1 MPHLYLG
8 LMSGTSIDGVDAALV
23 DFSGSHPRLLD
34 CRTFPFPSSL
44 SSAICYAS
52 NINSKP

>member
-23 DFSGSHPRLLD
+23 DFSGYHPRLLD
-34 CRTFPFPSSL
+34 CRTFPFLASL
-44 SSAICYAS
+44 TEELH
-52 NINSKP
+52 